1 MKMLKQIYGLLS
13 DKDRKRGVWIA
24 LSVLLRALL
33 DFAGIAALI
42 PVLLSVFGE
51 KVELKKAL
59 LLCLAALLFVL
70 LKNGLSMMLA
80 RFQSGYLLD
89 LFKEFSRKMSHAFP
103 AAKTHIFPPFR

>member
-42 PVLLSVFGE
+42 PVLSFLMTHLFISGGQVL
-51 KVELKKAL
+51 ELQL
-59 LLCLAALLFVL
+59 
-70 LKNGLSMMLA
+70 
-80 RFQSGYLLD
+80 
-89 LFKEFSRKMSHAFP
+89 
-103 AAKTHIFPPFR
+103 